1 MENKTGK
8 YFKYAIGEIILVVIG
23 ILIALQIN
31 NWNER
36 NKLNELK
43 QSYYQQL
50 LEDLNKDKLYI
61 KKQIIDFES
70 SRDEYNLYLET
81 YKKPNLTTEESIDN
95 LLSVEFISVILSFQT
110 NSIESLENTGDI
122 KLIPLIVRNSL
133 IDLKKI
139 KDKTAKIAFTND
151 EHKSNLLEKVT
162 EIVGGP
168 TLMDRLKNQKELS
181 AFLKPE
187 ENYHKLFL
195 LYEAAQAWRNQSELT
210 TLKALKTIQDQN
222 DSVIELIEGEMKK

>member
-43 QSYYQQL
+43 QGYYQQL

-61 KKQIIDFES
+61 KNQIIDFES

-95 LLSVEFISVILSFQT
+95 LLSIEFISVALSFQT

-139 KDKTAKIAFTND
+139 KDKTVKIAFTND
-151 EHKSNLLEKVT
+151 GHKSNLLEKVA
-162 EIVGGP
+162 EMVGGP

-181 AFLKPE
+181 EFLKIE
-187 ENYHKLFL
+187 ENYHNLFL
-195 LYEAAQAWRNQSELT
+195 LYEAAQALRNISELT
-210 TLKALKTIQDQN
+210 TLKALKTIQDKN
-222 DSVIELIEGEMKK
+222 DAVIELIEGEIKK